1 MKNAPIYGAFF
12 YCHCPKNPT
21 FIDMRLILVIFLS
34 SLFLSYTS
42 AQDSLQPPDL
52 NYLEDQFYVGLTYN
66 FIVDK
71 PEVINQQNLSY
82 GLQLG
87 FIKDLPL
94 NEDRNVGLG
103 LGLGYAY
110 NSYYSNLQVIELAE
124 GFRYQ
129 LLSSDLGAKRNKVE
143 NHLIEMPIEI
153 RFRNSTPS
161 EYRFWRLYFGAKLG
175 YVVGARSKT
184 VTSDFKNSF
193 YVTDIDKFRYG
204 VMANFGYN
212 TFNIHVYYALN
223 NLFRDGLTLDTGQDL
238 TFKPLRIG
246 LIFYIL

>member
-1 MKNAPIYGAFF
+1 
-12 YCHCPKNPT
+12 
-21 FIDMRLILVIFLS
+21 MRFLLVIFLS
-34 SLFLSYTS
+34 IFFLSFSS

-66 FIVDK
+66 FIVNK
-71 PEVINQQNLSY
+71 PETVNQQNLSY

-94 NEDRNVGLG
+94 NEERNIGLG
-103 LGLGYAY
+103 LGLGYAV
-110 NSYYSNLQVIELAE
+110 NSYYSNLQVVELPE

-129 LLSSDLGAKRNKVE
+129 LLSSDLGVKRNKVE
-143 NHLIEMPIEI
+143 THLVEVPFEI

-175 YVVGARSKT
+175 YVLGGRAKT
-184 VTSDFKNSF
+184 VAVDFKDSF
-193 YVTDIDKFRYG
+193 YVTDIQKFRYG

-223 NLFRDGLTLDTGQDL
+223 NLFKDGLTLDTGQDL